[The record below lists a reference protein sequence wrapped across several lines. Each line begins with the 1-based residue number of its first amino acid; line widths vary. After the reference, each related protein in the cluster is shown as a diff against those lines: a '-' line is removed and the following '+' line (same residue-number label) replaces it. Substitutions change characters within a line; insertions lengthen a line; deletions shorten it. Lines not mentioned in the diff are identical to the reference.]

1 MGFFR
6 RHQKNSNKTE
16 RRRLYILGLVFSFLI
31 VIVLFRLFTYQV
43 WKREPWKSLAP
54 GQYQRRV
61 KLIAR
66 RGIIYDRDMN
76 ILAMDLPISS
86 LAVDPT
92 QIKNIHATC
101 SALARVLGGDEK
113 TYEELVEKKE
123 KKSFVKI
130 KQEITEEQKRV
141 LIKSKIP
148 GLIFLDGRKRVHPC
162 GTLALPVLGI
172 VNRQHR
178 GVGGVEQAMDRILR
192 GEDGW
197 AVLQK
202 DGLNRKFSSV
212 DYPVEKPINGKHVVL
227 TIDHVYQTIVE
238 EELRRGVIE
247 HRARGGSAVLMDPF
261 TGEVLAMASV
271 LGDEVKGKKD
281 YFEKLMQNQ
290 AVQIAFEPG
299 STFKIVTASA
309 ALQEGFFRPNS
320 LVHCENGAYHL
331 AGYTIHDH
339 NKGYAWLTL
348 SQILEYSSNIGM
360 AKVGRKI
367 GKKILYKY
375 AQDFGFGNRTGIG
388 LPGEVSGILRPV
400 YQWSDFSTATIS
412 FGQGV
417 SVTTLQI
424 ACMVSAVANGG
435 ELLKPRIF
443 RAVLDEKGRELK
455 TFPEETIRRVISQ
468 NTADKMKTILEKVVE
483 YGSGTEA
490 RVEGIRIAGKTG
502 TAQKSVPGFK
512 GYVPGAYVS
521 SFVGFWP
528 VDVPAFVLVIVLDEP
543 KGAYW
548 GARSAAPVFA
558 RIVRRIV
565 GLPTAPW
572 SPGKMQKKNPEKK
585 FVFSSFYKREN
596 NKSQIKRAV
605 SYSKIINSKY
615 VVPRVIGLSVREAL
629 QKLSGRGIEITVEG
643 SGIVV
648 EQKPKPG
655 SKFVKGMVCRLICR
669 EKEEGG

>member
-6 RHQKNSNKTE
+6 RQPKNSYKAE
-16 RRRLYILGLVFSFLI
+16 KERLYILGLVFSFLI
-31 VIVLFRLFTYQV
+31 IIILFRLFTYQV
-43 WKREPWKSLAP
+43 WKSEPWKNLALS
-54 GQYQRRV
+54 QYQRRV

-66 RGIIYDRDMN
+66 RGVIYDRDMN

-86 LAVDPT
+86 LAIDPKQVKDIRGT
-92 QIKNIHATC
+92 
-101 SALARVLGGDEK
+101 SSMLARVLGGEEK
-113 TYEELVEKKE
+113 TYEELLKKKE
-123 KKSFVKI
+123 NKSFIKI
-130 KQEITEEQKRV
+130 KREITEAQK
-141 LIKSKIP
+141 KSLMRLKIQ
-148 GLIFLDGRKRVHPC
+148 GLIFIDARKRVHPC

-172 VNRQHR
+172 VNREHR
-178 GVGGVEQAMDRILR
+178 GVGGVEQAMDKVLR

-212 DYPVEKPINGKHVVL
+212 DYPIERPVNGKHIVL

-238 EELRRGVIE
+238 EELKRGVIE
-247 HRARGGSAVLMDPF
+247 HKAKGGSAVLMNPF
-261 TGEVLAMASV
+261 TGEILAMASV
-271 LGDEVKGKKD
+271 LGDKVKNGKE

-290 AVQIAFEPG
+290 AVQVAFEPG

-339 NKGYAWLTL
+339 NRGYAWLTL

-417 SVTTLQI
+417 SVTTLQM
-424 ACMVSAVANGG
+424 ACMVSAIANGG

-443 RAVLDEKGRELK
+443 RAVLDERGRKLK
-455 TFPEETIRRVISQ
+455 TFPEEVIRRVISP
-468 NTADKMKTILEKVVE
+468 NTADEMKTILEKVVE
-483 YGSGTEA
+483 YGSGREA
-490 RVEGIRIAGKTG
+490 KVEGIQIAGKTG
-502 TAQKSVPGFK
+502 TAQKSIPGFK

-528 VDVPAFVLVIVLDEP
+528 VDAPAFVLVVVLNEP

-548 GARSAAPVFA
+548 GARSAAPVFG
-558 RIVRRIV
+558 RIVKRIV

-572 SPGKMQKKNPEKK
+572 IPEKIEKTNPERK
-585 FVFSSFYKREN
+585 FVFSSFYKKEN
-596 NKSQIKRAV
+596 NVSQIKHVV
-605 SYSKIINSKY
+605 SYHKISKHVIPK
-615 VVPRVIGLSVREAL
+615 VVGLSVREAL
-629 QKLSGRGIEITVEG
+629 QKLSGRGIEVTIEG

-648 EQKPKPG
+648 EQRPKPG
-655 SKFVKGMVCRLICR
+655 SKVEKGMVCQLICR
-669 EKEEGG
+669 ERGKSG

>member
-6 RHQKNSNKTE
+6 RQRGNPGKTE
-16 RRRLYILGLVFSFLI
+16 RKRLYIVGLLFSSLI
-31 VIVLFRLFTYQV
+31 LVVLFRLFTYQV

-61 KLIAR
+61 TLIAK

-76 ILAMDLPISS
+76 ILAMDLPVSS
-86 LAVDPT
+86 LAIDPT
-92 QIKNIHATC
+92 QVESDHTTF
-101 SALARVLGGDEK
+101 SALARILGGDRK

-123 KKSFVKI
+123 KKSFVRI
-130 KQEITEEQKRV
+130 KQEITEKQKKS
-141 LIKSKIP
+141 LMESKIQ
-148 GLIFLDGRKRVHPC
+148 GLIFVEGRKRVHPC
-162 GTLALPVLGI
+162 GTLALQVIGI
-172 VNRQHR
+172 VNRQSR

-202 DGLNRKFSSV
+202 DGLNRKFSCV
-212 DYPVEKPINGKHVVL
+212 DYPVEKPINGEHVVL

-247 HRARGGSAVLMDPF
+247 HRARGGSAVLIDPF

-271 LGDEVKGKKD
+271 LGDRIKD
-281 YFEKLMQNQ
+281 KNEYFEKLMQNQ
-290 AVQIAFEPG
+290 AVQVDFEPG
-299 STFKIVTASA
+299 STFKIVIASA

-360 AKVGRKI
+360 AKVGRKL
-367 GKKILYKY
+367 GKKVLYKY

-388 LPGEVSGILRPV
+388 LPGEVLGILRPA

-412 FGQGV
+412 FGQGI
-417 SVTTLQI
+417 SVTALQM
-424 ACMVSAVANGG
+424 ACMVSAIANGG

-443 RAVLDEKGRELK
+443 RTVLDGGGRELK
-455 TFPEETIRRVISQ
+455 TFPEEVLRRVISQ
-468 NTADKMKTILEKVVE
+468 NTADKMKTILENLVE
-483 YGSGTEA
+483 RGSGTEA
-490 RVEGIRIAGKTG
+490 KVEGIRIAGKTG

-528 VDVPAFVLVIVLDEP
+528 VDVPAFVLVVVLDEP

-548 GARSAAPVFA
+548 GARSVAPVFG
-558 RIVRRIV
+558 RIVGRIV

-572 SPGKMQKKNPEKK
+572 SPQEKQKKNPEKK
-585 FVFSSFYKREN
+585 FVFSSFHKKEN
-596 NKSQIKRAV
+596 IID
-605 SYSKIINSKY
+605 SKH
-615 VVPRVIGLSVREAL
+615 VVPRVVGLSVREAL
-629 QKLSGRGIEITVEG
+629 QRLSGRGIEISVEG

-655 SKFVKGMVCRLICR
+655 SKVEKGMACQLICQ
-669 EKEEGG
+669 EKREGG